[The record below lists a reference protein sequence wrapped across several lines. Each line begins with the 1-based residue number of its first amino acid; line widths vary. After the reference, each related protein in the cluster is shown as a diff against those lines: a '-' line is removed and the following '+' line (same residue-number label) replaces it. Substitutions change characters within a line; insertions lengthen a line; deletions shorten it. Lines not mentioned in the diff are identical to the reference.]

1 MCVTGLMGLMGVKRL
16 LGLHLREVQVGRVML
31 DVIVRG
37 SSNNAACC
45 SLRRSASVR
54 RLMCDGWVSPDDG
67 GAIADAKTS
76 D

>member
-1 MCVTGLMGLMGVKRL
+1 MCMTGLMGLMGVMRL

-45 SLRRSASVR
+45 SLRRSARDTV
-54 RLMCDGWVSPDDG
+54 C
-67 GAIADAKTS
+67 AD
-76 D
+76 